1 MKKNLHSMSKL
12 FGIFLLL
19 ITMTVLNFSDA
30 RADVQLKIVEN
41 EIEEEE
47 SIESYSIETTSQSEY
62 AGSDGGGIISA
73 IIPNS
78 SFFIYTP
85 RCTGQNNFSLCTP
98 VFQVGVKRFIKYCS
112 IVVYA

>member
-19 ITMTVLNFSDA
+19 ITMTVLNFSEE
-30 RADVQLKIVEN
+30 RLDVQLKIVEN

-62 AGSDGGGIISA
+62 AGSNGGYIASA
-73 IIPNS
+73 ILPNP

-85 RCTGQNNFSLCTP
+85 SCTGQTSFSLCTP